1 MLLIGERSDGS
12 LAVYVADII
21 GAPAALIKQARG
33 FARRNPNWLRI
44 VKKNYG
50 FWWISKLLTAIYAR

>member
-21 GAPAALIKQARG
+21 GAPAALIKQGPRFAAEILTG
-33 FARRNPNWLRI
+33 F
-44 VKKNYG
+44 G
-50 FWWISKLLTAIYAR
+50 